1 MIEDVDPDELGDELC
16 RWAMNGLPAE
26 RPRGRALGPA
36 HAAAPPETS
45 SAMISLFIEAE
56 QGDDRPPARQLTE
69 SGFVGRL
76 TLGQLVAAQI
86 RLLSAR

>member
-1 MIEDVDPDELGDELC
+1 
-16 RWAMNGLPAE
+16 
-26 RPRGRALGPA
+26 
-36 HAAAPPETS
+36 
-45 SAMISLFIEAE
+45 MISLFIEFE
-56 QGDDRPPARQLTE
+56 QGDDRPPGHQLTE